1 MNEIVVNGALVLVF
15 VLMGGVFAATEI
27 ALVSLR
33 EGQIRRLEQRGGR
46 GARTAAL
53 ARNPNRFLSAVQIGV
68 TVAGFFSAAYGA
80 STIAPAVS
88 PRSRVV
94 GAPGCGGIDYGFG
107 RHHSGDLVSVVD
119 PGGAHT
125 QTYCAATCHR
135 RFVADGPGGDW
146 FATAMRPVI
155 WVLSVSTDLLVRLV
169 GGDPKAKGE
178 DITHEELRD
187 LLIGHKAIAEDERR
201 ILSEVFDAGHRSL
214 AEVMRPRT
222 DVDFLSADTAL
233 SLAREQALQWGH
245 SRYPVTKSS
254 HDDISGFVHLRDLLL
269 ADERTVNTVADVSRP
284 VLHLPGCKPALAALT
299 DMRRENLQIA
309 IVVDEYGG
317 TAGIVTLEDIVE
329 EIVGEIRD
337 EYDDPAVPDVSPIP
351 KRQRVDGLLL
361 ADDFESR
368 TGIALPAGPYDTVAG
383 FLLHRLQRLPQLG
396 DTVVFDGHRLTV
408 SALDGRRISG
418 IRVTHPHTPAH
429 GRVSISR

>member
-88 PRSRVV
+88 P
-94 GAPGCGGIDYGFG
+94 A
-107 RHHSGDLVSVVD
+107 LVSWGLPAAAASITALVGTTLVISYLSLILGELVPKRIALQRATGVSLLTAPVV
-119 PGGAHT
+119 
-125 QTYCAATCHR
+125 
-135 RFVADGPGGDW
+135 DW

-201 ILSEVFDAGHRSL
+201 ILS
-214 AEVMRPRT
+214 
-222 DVDFLSADTAL
+222 
-233 SLAREQALQWGH
+233 
-245 SRYPVTKSS
+245 
-254 HDDISGFVHLRDLLL
+254 
-269 ADERTVNTVADVSRP
+269 
-284 VLHLPGCKPALAALT
+284 
-299 DMRRENLQIA
+299 
-309 IVVDEYGG
+309 
-317 TAGIVTLEDIVE
+317 
-329 EIVGEIRD
+329 
-337 EYDDPAVPDVSPIP
+337 
-351 KRQRVDGLLL
+351 
-361 ADDFESR
+361 
-368 TGIALPAGPYDTVAG
+368 
-383 FLLHRLQRLPQLG
+383 
-396 DTVVFDGHRLTV
+396 
-408 SALDGRRISG
+408 
-418 IRVTHPHTPAH
+418 
-429 GRVSISR
+429 